1 MEECHPIVVG
11 QHLKWQEKQDVIL
24 HLKEDSFVDEKPP
37 EEEHLMTG
45 AEIDLSP
52 AETVSYYESIFA

>member
-1 MEECHPIVVG
+1 M
-11 QHLKWQEKQDVIL
+11 IL

-52 AETVSYYESIFA
+52 AETVNLLNEAGGVLEASGTSGFVTFNVL